1 MGRTRVLGRH
11 QATER
16 DTLSKAVAR
25 TVAMIGDAVPG
36 LTVARDLL
44 DRFHRMIRHRK
55 DKRLDEGL
63 ADAQTGLDVFV
74 CHRNRAGLRGGEI
87 SSRTEEQNT
96 RLKLVRRQMF
106 GRVNLDLLR
115 ARPVGVAENSQ

>member
-1 MGRTRVLGRH
+1 
-11 QATER
+11 
-16 DTLSKAVAR
+16 
-25 TVAMIGDAVPG
+25 MIGDAVPG
-36 LTVARDLL
+36 LTAARDLL
-44 DRFHRMIRHRK
+44 DRFHRMIQHRK

-74 CHRNRAGLRGGEI
+74 CYRNRAGLRGGEI
-87 SSRTEEQNT
+87 SSQTEEQNM